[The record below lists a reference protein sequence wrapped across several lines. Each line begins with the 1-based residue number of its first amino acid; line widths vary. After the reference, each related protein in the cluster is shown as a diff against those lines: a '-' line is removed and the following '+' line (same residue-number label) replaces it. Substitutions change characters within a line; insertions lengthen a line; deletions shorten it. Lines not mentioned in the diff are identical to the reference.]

1 MFGYVWPNIV
11 IKTLQETYNTLLYAI
26 ADATIKSNWLSLT
39 ELANASGNNDYENDN
54 FQQTFDFHNLKKF
67 EKIIEENFRKNIG
80 TKHIES

>member
-1 MFGYVWPNIV
+1 
-11 IKTLQETYNTLLYAI
+11 LYAI

-67 EKIIEENFRKNIG
+67 EKL
-80 TKHIES
+80 